1 MIIGCEWKSVRYF
14 TLGMHDALASHLLL
28 PSGSSRRKPQAD
40 AIHLIRSLALHPGA
54 VGIFI
59 AAGLIGYHE
68 RVEAISG
75 VRVRVVAI
83 RVRKEVELT
92 NIPARI
98 AIVRE
103 VGRER
108 RCVFRDGDTV
118 PKDAQLRAVL
128 ASQEADTTRHAYG
141 ILDEITLEVSAFR
154 G

>member
-1 MIIGCEWKSVRYF
+1 MCSIWFYGR
-14 TLGMHDALASHLLL
+14 
-28 PSGSSRRKPQAD
+28 
-40 AIHLIRSLALHPGA
+40 
-54 VGIFI
+54 I
-59 AAGLIGYHE
+59 AAGLIRYHE
-68 RVEAISG
+68 RVEAICG

-103 VGRER
+103 LGRER
-108 RCVFRDGDTV
+108 RFVFRDGDTV